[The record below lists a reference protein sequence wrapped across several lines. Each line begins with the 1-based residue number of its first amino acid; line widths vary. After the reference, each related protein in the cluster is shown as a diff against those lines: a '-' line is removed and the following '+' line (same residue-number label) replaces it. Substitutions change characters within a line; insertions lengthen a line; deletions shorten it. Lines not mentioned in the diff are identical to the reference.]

1 MKKIL
6 ITVDE
11 TLVEEILPV
20 VLLEMK
26 ALSEKGS
33 LVQLQALNK
42 FSPVLEEIDKLQKS
56 FAKRVDA
63 FLEGKD
69 PFDVNMEVATLAEN
83 YKIVS
88 HFDITSLDLASRI
101 AWATLFL
108 GEVSKKANEQED
120 TLLGLAINFAGFLKF
135 SNLIAFDQELTNYF
149 LSIQEHTVDLLEE
162 ANDTVREERPN
173 LSKEADK
180 VIEELK
186 EFYTETF

>member
-83 YKIVS
+83 YKIIS

-120 TLLGLAINFAGFLKF
+120 ILLGLAVNFAGLLKF
-135 SNLIAFDQELTNYF
+135 SSLIAFDQELTNYF

>member
-6 ITVDE
+6 IAVDE

-56 FAKRVDA
+56 FAKRADA

-83 YKIVS
+83 YKIIS

-120 TLLGLAINFAGFLKF
+120 ILLGLAINFAGFLKF
-135 SNLIAFDQELTNYF
+135 SSLIAFDQELTNYF
-149 LSIQEHTVDLLEE
+149 LSIQEHTVNLLEE

-173 LSKEADK
+173 LSKETDK
-180 VIEELK
+180 MIEGLK
-186 EFYTETF
+186 ELYTETF